1 MDEPTRCRE
10 RQTLKKLPSRRA
22 TKPSRPVEA
31 QDRNEQQAT
40 RKTDALA
47 TPELK
52 FEMRSGEPLFI
63 IRLRG

>member
-10 RQTLKKLPSRRA
+10 QKRQKMLPSRRA
-22 TKPSRPVEA
+22 TKPSRPAEV
-31 QDRNEQQAT
+31 QDRNEQHAT

-47 TPELK
+47 APELK
-52 FEMRSGEPLFI
+52 FGMRSGEPLFI